1 MKKSKLSAGLVTS
14 FIAAMSL
21 GACSNSVTANK
32 NNIVDFTGYNGQNL
46 AVVTDSI
53 YDDYK
58 KSSSGISAYYN
69 QVIEVLIRDAFARNE
84 KDPTTFPGVRKTYT
98 QIVNEAKNSVKS
110 DKQSARE
117 SADTNGTSYKTE
129 WQSVLKGKG
138 VKDEAELLQ
147 YYIYQLEKEVIED
160 WYYDQHE
167 ESLRSEYIGVDEDG
181 KSTSTTKASS
191 RYPYHIR
198 HILVKVEDGASD
210 FARGTISSSQAKLLS
225 ETIQRIAEGKLSFG
239 QIALQYS
246 EDGSASSYGDVG
258 IVTTDAKSGSLK
270 MVNEFQLG
278 IYAYDAVLSGRTN
291 NDVLNE
297 GLGLSKTI
305 TTELY
310 QNLTKDNTLGAD
322 TSVKNTIKKLGLG
335 EIPYSKVVEM
345 GLAAEVE
352 NNNTTGLKVGEGQTA
367 LYPRNILWN
376 KYFNKHNVFVIT
388 NRVADAYIDTTDMVK
403 AAKDIHDVTNQSKL
417 AAEQLAQNNLKL
429 GDAGAAYVAVPTDP
443 TAEVGEQVVHYKDA
457 NADTIKYSQL
467 ANFKNVTAL
476 GGNNANFR
484 ALTDGNDNV
493 IIGVRSQYG
502 IHLMVVQKS
511 VYDFANN
518 DVSLNEY
525 YTTAVPGDEDYP
537 VDDQGKDKQTY
548 INFIESVNKSEYN
561 NRADTVRSAIK
572 GFDST
577 YDYRLYDEL
586 TFAGDDTERAKHF
599 KKDTN
604 GYKLLELIDDYVS
617 LQREKNLYDQGE
629 GLAKVWRTYL
639 ELIGE
644 QNNYRVDIPNRGDYR
659 LVPEGC
665 KIRFYSTQNPIDA
678 KEYEEGGACY
688 VKN

>member
-21 GACSNSVTANK
+21 GACSSAVSGSKDT
-32 NNIVDFTGYNGQNL
+32 IVDFKGYNDQNL
-46 AVVTDSI
+46 AVITDEI
-53 YDDYK
+53 YEDYK

-69 QVIEVLIRDAFARNE
+69 QVIEVLIRNAFAKNE
-84 KDPTTFPGVRKTYT
+84 KDKTVLPGVRKTYT

-117 SADTNGTSYKTE
+117 SADTNGTSYKSE
-129 WQSVLKGKG
+129 WQSILKGKG

-147 YYIYQLEKEVIED
+147 YYIYQLEKDVIED
-160 WYYDQHE
+160 WYYDTNEQA
-167 ESLRSEYIGVDEDG
+167 LRSEYIGVDETG
-181 KSTSTTKASS
+181 ASTSTDKASS

-239 QIALQYS
+239 EIAKQYS

-258 IVTTDAKSGSLK
+258 IVTSDASSGTLK

-278 IYAYDAVLSGRTN
+278 IYAYDGILSGRAN
-291 NDVLNE
+291 NEVLNE
-297 GLGLSKTI
+297 GLGFSKKL

-310 QNLTKDNTLGAD
+310 QELTKDTNLGAD
-322 TSVKNTIKKLGLG
+322 TSVSNTIKKLGLG
-335 EIPYSKVVEM
+335 EVPYSKVVEM
-345 GLAAEVE
+345 GLAADVE
-352 NNNTTGLKVGEGQTA
+352 DNNTTGLKVGDGQTA
-367 LYPRNILWN
+367 LYPRNIIWN
-376 KYFNKHNVFVIT
+376 KYFNRHNAFVIT
-388 NRVADAYIDTTDMVK
+388 NRTAPTYVDTKDATKATLQAD
-403 AAKDIHDVTNQSKL
+403 L
-417 AAEQLAQNNLKL
+417 AAEQVKQNNLRV
-429 GDAGAAYVAVPTDP
+429 GDADSSYVA
-443 TAEVGEQVVHYKDA
+443 AETVSHYKD
-457 NADTIKYSQL
+457 TRYESIKYEDL
-467 ANFKNVTAL
+467 ANFQPNAAL
-476 GGNNANFR
+476 AGNKADFR
-484 ALTDGNDNV
+484 VLTDGAEDV

-502 IHLMVVQKS
+502 IHLMVVEKS
-511 VYDFANN
+511 AYDFNDGEGNN
-518 DVSLNEY
+518 VSLDQY

-537 VDDQGKDKQTY
+537 VDTLGKDKKTY
-548 INFIESVNKSEYN
+548 VNFIDSVNKSEYN
-561 NRADTVRSAIK
+561 SRADTVRSAIK

-586 TFAGDDTERAKHF
+586 TAAGDEAKRQQIF
-599 KKDTN
+599 DKDSN
-604 GYKLLELIDDYVS
+604 GYKLLEQIDGYIA
-617 LQREKNLYDQGE
+617 LQREKNLYDQEE

-639 ELIGE
+639 ELINE
-644 QNNYRVDIPNRGDYR
+644 QNNYRVDIPSRGEYR

-665 KIRFYSTQNPIDA
+665 KIRFYSNQSPIDA

>member
-21 GACSNSVTANK
+21 GACSSNVTANK
-32 NNIVDFTGYNGQNL
+32 NNIVDFTGYNDQSL
-46 AVVTDSI
+46 AVVTDTL

-69 QVIEVLIRDAFARNE
+69 QVIEVLIRHAFAKNE
-84 KDPTTFPGVRKTYT
+84 LDGVRKTYT
-98 QIVNEAKNSVKS
+98 QIVNEAKDNVKS

-129 WQSVLKGKG
+129 WQSSLKSKG

-147 YYIYQLEKEVIED
+147 YYIYKLEKEVIED
-160 WYYDQHE
+160 WYYDKHE
-167 ESLRSEYIGVDEDG
+167 ESLRSEYIGVDKDG

-258 IVTTDAKSGSLK
+258 IVTSEASSGTLK

-278 IYAYDAVLSGRTN
+278 IYAYDAVLSGRTVN
-291 NDVLNE
+291 PVLEE
-297 GLGLSKTI
+297 GLGFSKNI
-305 TTELY
+305 SKELY
-310 QNLTKDNTLGAD
+310 ANLTGENPDDNTVK
-322 TSVKNTIKKLGLG
+322 SVKTVISKLGLG
-335 EIPYSKVVEM
+335 EVPYSKVVEL
-345 GLAAEVE
+345 GLAADVE
-352 NNNTTGLKVGEGQTA
+352 DNSTTGLKVGEGQTA

-376 KYFNKHNVFVIT
+376 KYFNKHNAFVIT
-388 NRVADAYIDTTDMVK
+388 NRTMPVSIDVKGAKKADK
-403 AAKDIHDVTNQSKL
+403 ADVLSQ
-417 AAEQLAQNNLKL
+417 EQAAQNNLTL
-429 GDAGAAYVAVPTDP
+429 GKGTTATSYVASE
-443 TAEVGEQVVHYKDA
+443 EVTHYKDA
-457 NADTIKYSQL
+457 NKETIKYADL
-467 ANFKNVTAL
+467 TNFKKVDAL
-476 GGNNANFR
+476 SAFDNFR
-484 ALTDGNDNV
+484 VLTDGSEEANV

-511 VYDFANN
+511 VYDFAD

-525 YTTAVPGDEDYP
+525 YTTAVPGDKDYP
-537 VDDQGKDKQTY
+537 VTEQGEDKRTY
-548 INFIESVNKSEYN
+548 VNFIDSVNKSEYN
-561 NRADTVRSAIK
+561 SRSDTVRNAIK

-586 TFAGDDTERAKHF
+586 SCAGDDTARQAKF
-599 KKDTN
+599 KKDSN
-604 GYKLLELIDDYVS
+604 GYKLLEQIDNYIA
-617 LQREKNLYDQGE
+617 LQREKNVYDQGE
-629 GLAKVWRTYL
+629 GLAKVWKTYL
-639 ELIGE
+639 ELLSE
-644 QNNYRVDIPNRGDYR
+644 QNNYRVDIPKRGDYR

-665 KIRFYSTQNPIDA
+665 KIRFYSTEDPIDA
-678 KEYEEGGACY
+678 DEYKEGGACY

>member
-21 GACSNSVTANK
+21 GACSSAVTANK
-32 NNIVDFTGYNGQNL
+32 DNIVDFTGYNGQSL
-46 AVVTDSI
+46 AVVTDTI

-84 KDPTTFPGVRKTYT
+84 KDPTVLAGVRKTYT

-129 WQSVLKGKG
+129 WQSILKGKG

-147 YYIYQLEKEVIED
+147 YYIYQLEKSAIED
-160 WYYDQHE
+160 WYYDKYE
-167 ESLRSEYIGVDEDG
+167 ESLRSEYIGVDNTG
-181 KSTSTTKASS
+181 ASTSTSKASS

-225 ETIQRIAEGKLSFG
+225 ETIQRLAEGKLTFG
-239 QIALQYS
+239 QVALQYS

-258 IVTTDAKSGSLK
+258 IVTTDASSGSLK

-278 IYAYDAVLSGRTN
+278 IYAYDAVLSGRAN
-291 NDVLNE
+291 NNVLNE
-297 GLGLSKTI
+297 GLGLSKEI

-310 QNLTKDNTLGAD
+310 KNLTKDNSVGAN
-322 TSVKNTIKKLGLG
+322 TSVKNTIAKLGLG
-335 EIPYSKVVEM
+335 EVPYSKVVEM
-345 GLAAEVE
+345 GLAADVE
-352 NNNTTGLKVGEGQTA
+352 NNSTTGLKVGEGQTA

-376 KYFNKHNVFVIT
+376 KYFNKHNAFVIT
-388 NRVADAYIDTTDMVK
+388 NRTADAYVETKDATK
-403 AAKDIHDVTNQSKL
+403 AAKGDDL
-417 AAEQLAQNNLKL
+417 AAEQVIQNNIRL
-429 GDAGAAYVAVPTDP
+429 GDTGATYVETS
-443 TAEVGEQVVHYKDA
+443 EQVAHYKDA
-457 NADTIKYSQL
+457 NKDTITYSEL
-467 ANFKNVTAL
+467 ANLKGVNTLSTA
-476 GGNNANFR
+476 ANFR
-484 ALTDGNDNV
+484 VLTDGNDNV

-511 VYDFANN
+511 AYDYANAS
-518 DVSLNEY
+518 VSLNEY
-525 YTTAVPGDEDYP
+525 YTTAVPGDSDYP
-537 VDDQGKDKQTY
+537 VDAQGKDKQTY
-548 INFIESVNKSEYN
+548 INFIDSVNKSEYN
-561 NRADTVRSAIK
+561 NRADTVRNAIK

-586 TFAGDDTERAKHF
+586 SFAGNDTERAKHF

-604 GYKLLELIDDYVS
+604 GYKLLELIDNYVS
-617 LQREKNLYDQGE
+617 LQREKNLYDQSE

-639 ELIGE
+639 ELINE
-644 QNNYRVDIPNRGDYR
+644 QNNYRLDIPSRGEYR

-665 KIRFYSTQNPIDA
+665 KVRFYSTENPIDA
-678 KEYEEGGACY
+678 IEYKEGGACY